1 MERGSAV
8 VAKWSPLVE
17 DNWDLQGPR
26 SVRVYSK
33 MAREDAQVRSVLK
46 AVTLPIL
53 RTPCRINPNG
63 ADEAIVRMVSE
74 DLRLPVVGDSQQNP
88 TPRTGGH
95 VSWREHLPWALKML
109 TYGHAYFEKVY
120 TDGLDGP
127 QRLRKLA
134 PRLQDTISKVS
145 VDRDGGLRSITQKAV
160 TVDGQMMPEVELEV
174 SRLLAYVHEPDT
186 FDWLGT
192 SLLRGAYKHWRLKDE
207 LLRLEQVVLE
217 RNGMG
222 VPVYTS
228 TSDNDQKDL
237 DRGQDLVEG
246 LRYGEHAGAS
256 IPANAKLQ
264 MLGVTGQIVSP
275 RAAIDYHDSQIA
287 RTALAHALN
296 LEGKGGSYALAEVQ
310 MDMFIQSLQTI
321 AEYVSTVANKYLVE
335 DMVEKFTGY
344 RVGPFPEIQFDTID
358 TKKALTASDL
368 AALKNAGI
376 ILADRPLEEH
386 VRRYYELPAKAF
398 VPSTGDKPEDLKAKA
413 EAAAALIDMGVGAD
427 EALRKVGLINDG
439 GTPDGTP

>member
-8 VAKWSPLVE
+8 GPKWSPLVE
-17 DNWDLQGPR
+17 DNWDLRWPK

-33 MAREDAQVRSVLK
+33 MAREDAQVKSVLK
-46 AVTLPIL
+46 AVSLPIL
-53 RTPCRINPNG
+53 RTPCRISPNG

-74 DLRLPVVGDSQQNP
+74 DLRLPVVGDSQAHP
-88 TPRTGGH
+88 TGRTGGK
-95 VSWREHLPWALKML
+95 VAWREHLPWALKML

-134 PRLQDTISKVS
+134 PRMQDTISKIS
-145 VDRDGGLRSITQKAV
+145 IDRDGGLRSITQKATSFDGK
-160 TVDGQMMPEVELEV
+160 TVPEVELEV

-192 SLLRGAYKHWRLKDE
+192 SILRPAYKHWRLKDE
-207 LLRLEQVVLE
+207 FLRLEQVVLE

-222 VPVYTS
+222 LPVYKS
-228 TSDNDQKDL
+228 HSHNDQKDL
-237 DRGQDLVEG
+237 DSGQELVEG
-246 LRYGEHAGAS
+246 LRFGENAGAS
-256 IPANAKLQ
+256 ISAEADLKL
-264 MLGVTGQIVSP
+264 LGVTGQIVSP
-275 RAAIDYHDSQIA
+275 RAAIEYHDSHIA

-296 LEGKGGSYALAEVQ
+296 LEGKGGSYSLAEVQ

-321 AEYVSTVANKYLVE
+321 AEYIATVANKYLVE
-335 DMVEKFTGY
+335 DMVEKFTGD

-358 TKKALTASDL
+358 TKKALTPEGL
-368 AALKNAGI
+368 AALKNAGLI
-376 ILADRPLEEH
+376 FADRPTEEH
-386 VRRYYELPAKAF
+386 LRRKYELPAKDF
-398 VPSTGDKPEDLKAKA
+398 IPSSGDKPEDLKAKA

-427 EALRKVGLINDG
+427 EALRKVGLINDE
-439 GTPDGTP
+439 GTPDGTA